1 MPARFDPEFLKA
13 EIATLRALLPE
24 LDEDDVLRLDMLQGE
39 TTLDAV
45 MNSLLDLRMEA
56 SMQIAGI
63 KERQDALKLRK
74 ERLEFRNERMTE
86 LMRVIMQAGD
96 LKKLPLA
103 EATLSIVAGR
113 SSVGI
118 EDVEALPQ
126 GYVKVVKTA
135 DKAAI
140 SAAFKNGETIPGAYE
155 IIGEPTLQVRT
166 K

>member
-13 EIATLRALLPE
+13 EIAQLRTLLPE
-24 LDEDDVLRLDMLQGE
+24 LDDDDQLRLDMIQGS
-39 TTLDAV
+39 TNIDDV
-45 MNSLLDLRMEA
+45 MNQLLDLRQET
-56 SMQIAGI
+56 SEQIAGI
-63 KERQDALKLRK
+63 KIRRELITLRK
-74 ERLEFRNERMTE
+74 ERLEFRNERITE
-86 LMRVIMQAGD
+86 LMRSIMQAAD
-96 LKKLPLA
+96 LKKLPLP

-118 EDVEALPQ
+118 EDVEQLPQ

-155 IIGEPTLQVRT
+155 IIGDPTLQVRT